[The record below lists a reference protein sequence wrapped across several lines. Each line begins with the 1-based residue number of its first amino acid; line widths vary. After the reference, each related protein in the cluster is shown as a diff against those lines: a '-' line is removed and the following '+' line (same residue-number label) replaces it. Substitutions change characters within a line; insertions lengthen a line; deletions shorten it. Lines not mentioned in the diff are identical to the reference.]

1 MHPLGLKRGRT
12 INAAMKLFNLTEF
25 AAQLAPGMRLLGLDP
40 GAKRIGVALS
50 DVNRQFCSPYSTL
63 LRAKLKQNAAEVSA
77 IAAREGVGGLIIGLP
92 LDGDQKFGPRA
103 QAARDWAHAMA
114 AATGLPAA
122 LQDESF
128 TTADAHEHMIAADI
142 SRARRAEIIDKL
154 AAAGILQ
161 AALDEIRKLQPG
173 TQ

>member
-12 INAAMKLFNLTEF
+12 INAPMKLFNLTEF

-50 DVNRQFCSPYSTL
+50 DVNRQFCSPYGTL
-63 LRAKLKQNAAEVSA
+63 LRGKLKQNAAEVSA

-92 LDGDQKFGPRA
+92 LDGEQKFGPRA

-142 SRARRAEIIDKL
+142 SRARRSEIIDKL

-161 AALDEIRKLQPG
+161 AALDAMRK
-173 TQ
+173 

>member
-1 MHPLGLKRGRT
+1 MSPFRT
-12 INAAMKLFNLTEF
+12 STGSF
-25 AAQLAPGMRLLGLDP
+25 AR
-40 GAKRIGVALS
+40 
-50 DVNRQFCSPYSTL
+50 PYGTL

-161 AALDEIRKLQPG
+161 AAGCDAEVAEGLRRWGLRPQLFCVSRENEPG
-173 TQ
+173 